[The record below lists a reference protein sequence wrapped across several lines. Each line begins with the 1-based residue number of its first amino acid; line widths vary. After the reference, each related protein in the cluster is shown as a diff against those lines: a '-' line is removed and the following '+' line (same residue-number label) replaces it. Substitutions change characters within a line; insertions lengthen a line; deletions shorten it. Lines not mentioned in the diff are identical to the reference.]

1 MGINGISG
9 IRVCGINEINRLKI
23 RGQKNLKGST
33 GSELAKKTFERL
45 NGINEINGIRV
56 SEKTFARIRD
66 QRDQS

>member
-1 MGINGISG
+1 MWDQRDQQAKNWGENL
-9 IRVCGINEINRLKI
+9 LK
-23 RGQKNLKGST
+23 GSTGST